1 MGQWARLHVEIGRR
15 DAGAGL
21 VVHISRSQFRPSL
34 WLFVFVTHRE
44 SFSVSNQSADL
55 PNSRLI
61 ANSTRKARSESYL
74 LRGLA
79 GIFSLAL
86 VSIKLQL
93 ETSLGILDR

>member
-1 MGQWARLHVEIGRR
+1 MGPVAHGDRTPRR
-15 DAGAGL
+15 QRG
-21 VVHISRSQFRPSL
+21 SRSSYFAISVRPSL

-44 SFSVSNQSADL
+44 SFPVSNQSPDL

-79 GIFSLAL
+79 GIFSLTL
-86 VSIKLQL
+86 VSIKLLL